1 MVTKNGCYALSS
13 RRNPL
18 TQFKHNVLWN
28 NLKMSKDGFNAGIT
42 DLGAFD
48 EGFCAQLNSI
58 DEKMVVC
65 FDSMKWKNLFLQI
78 AEKYSKEFSFQE
90 SKQLDFQA
98 QLSDK
103 DSLLLEDY
111 RTRGPLGQ
119 KILHQLDP
127 DAGPTSKN
135 SYWRLL
141 QNWSTCSQS
150 CGGGTQTRQ
159 LICIRGLDNKPCTG
173 EPIQTRGCNEQA
185 CLPLKPTET
194 KTTINPLTIKT
205 FRVSKR
211 PQREEI
217 CVIKEGDMEMIRD
230 DLPGFKRPPRTPVR
244 VVLNNSTLTIFQTD
258 NYADIIFST
267 SLVELN
273 AIKYNSDVNCL
284 TVANSRSSEQKTICA
299 FANA

>member
-65 FDSMKWKNLFLQI
+65 FDSMKWKNLFLQV

-159 LICIRGLDNKPCTG
+159 LYPIIKIASASEDWTTNRAPASPSRPAAATNKPVC
-173 EPIQTRGCNEQA
+173 PSNPPKPKPPSTRSPSRPSEF
-185 CLPLKPTET
+185 PKDPKER
-194 KTTINPLTIKT
+194 KS
-205 FRVSKR
+205 VSSKR
-211 PQREEI
+211 EI
-217 CVIKEGDMEMIRD
+217 WK
-230 DLPGFKRPPRTPVR
+230 
-244 VVLNNSTLTIFQTD
+244 
-258 NYADIIFST
+258 
-267 SLVELN
+267 
-273 AIKYNSDVNCL
+273 
-284 TVANSRSSEQKTICA
+284 
-299 FANA
+299 